1 MSDQNLS
8 QLQEQAALMGPLEAK
23 LQELKRQRGTYN
35 REVFDLREALR
46 KEQEDV
52 EKLEGRSLANYFFQ
66 VIGRLDEKLDRERQ
80 EAYAAKVKL
89 DTAQR
94 ELAGVEEDILLI
106 ERQLSEARVARMRYQ
121 EGLAQKR
128 AALTASGTAAGEQIL
143 GLEQKITDLQARM
156 REIKEAVSAGRS
168 ARITA
173 DRILSKLES
182 ADGWNTW
189 DLLGGGGIITHLV
202 KHSHLDEAQ
211 DLVSQLQRDLRRF
224 RTELADIQ
232 ISADVQVSVEGFLRF
247 ADYFFDGLFAD
258 WAVGNR
264 ISQSQSSVSKTK
276 SQIEQTMRE
285 LERMEAATEQAIT
298 LHKQQLDELIV
309 KA

>member
-23 LQELKRQRGTYN
+23 LQELKHQRGTYN
-35 REVFDLREALR
+35 REVFDPREALR
-46 KEQEDV
+46 NEQEDV

-211 DLVSQLQRDLRRF
+211 DLVSQLQSDLRRF